1 MEIAKKSRLPGC
13 TVGKLIFTCQ
23 INCMFWADP
32 RSSAIKGNWC
42 LPLLG
47 LTYLNEREN
56 NPFFQHLEG
65 LGIVLAGISRKYKLD
80 KGPACS

>member
-13 TVGKLIFTCQ
+13 TVGKLVFTCQ
-23 INCMFWADP
+23 INCMFWAYP

-47 LTYLNEREN
+47 LIYLTEREN
-56 NPFFQHLEG
+56 DPFL
-65 LGIVLAGISRKYKLD
+65 STW
-80 KGPACS
+80 KGWE